1 MQRIREIILV
11 IVLIMFVYS
20 CNVENREL
28 DSDIEEV
35 ISLSIEKFS
44 FPLLPL
50 PKKVNDSLIFEPIE
64 SIKDSLANVKLNI
77 AIYPIID
84 KVKIEGENE
93 IVRKKLFISTNTIHK
108 IDEGSRHILIP
119 ADTVLLKKSKDWKE
133 YDLLYRFTKFEFNSK
148 MDSCKIYL
156 GVSRSAL
163 WGQAYEVYLER
174 KIDNWKIIKTIQKE
188 KW

>member
-1 MQRIREIILV
+1 MQRIKEIILV
-11 IVLIMFVYS
+11 IGLTMFFIS
-20 CNVENREL
+20 CNVANREL
-28 DSDIEEV
+28 DRNIEEV

-50 PKKVNDSLIFEPIE
+50 PKMINDSLIFEPIE
-64 SIKDSLANVKLNI
+64 SIKDSLANVKMNI

-93 IVRKKLFISTNTIHK
+93 IVRKKIFLSANTIHK
-108 IDEGSRHILIP
+108 INESSKHILIP
-119 ADTVLLKKSKDWKE
+119 ADTVFLKKSKDWKE
-133 YDLLYRFTKFEFNSK
+133 YDLLYRFTKFEFNFK
-148 MDSCKIYL
+148 MDSCKVYL

-163 WGQAYEVYLER
+163 WGQAYEVHLER
-174 KIDNWKIIKTIQKE
+174 KIDNWKITETIQKE